1 MIGSPIPAT
10 MPAAV
15 YRRQGELEVTDMP
28 VPVLGPDDAL
38 VEVAYCGLCGTDLHM
53 VLDGWG
59 APDTVFGHEWSGRV
73 AAAGAEARIDSGTPV
88 VGRDW
93 VECGR
98 CQRCQAGQPGLCVQR
113 PLAGVDDNHSGA
125 FARYLAV
132 DHRNLTPVPEGVGLR
147 EAAYAEPLAV
157 AMHAVT
163 KGAFE
168 PGGRA
173 MVFGCGPIGAGVVAV
188 LIAGGADVTVVE
200 PQARRQDLA
209 RRLGAAVRPADDLR
223 DPGHPGQVPP
233 DAVGWVFETSGARQA
248 AQAGLT
254 QLAGGG
260 TMVIVGTGMDY
271 PRLDTSRL
279 ILNELVVTGA
289 YEYDPD
295 GLPAALD
302 LIASGVLPMDVLLEP
317 DPVGLDEILDTMGR
331 LRSGEVAGK
340 VLVQP

>member
-1 MIGSPIPAT
+1 MTPAAST
-10 MPAAV
+10 MTAAV
-15 YRRQGELEVTDMP
+15 YRRPGELDITEVP
-28 VPVLGPDDAL
+28 LPELGPDDAL
-38 VEVAYCGLCGTDLHM
+38 VEVAYCGVCGTDLHM

-59 APDTVFGHEWSGRV
+59 TPDTIFGHEWSGRV
-73 AAAGAEARIDSGTPV
+73 VAASAEARIDEGATV
-88 VGRDW
+88 VGRGW

-98 CQRCQAGQPGLCVQR
+98 CRHCRAGQPGLCTKR
-113 PLAGVDDNHSGA
+113 PLAGMDDGHSGA
-125 FARYLAV
+125 FARYLV
-132 DHRNLTPVPEGVGLR
+132 TDYRNLTAVPEGVGLR

-163 KGAFE
+163 QGSYV

-173 MVFGCGPIGAGVVAV
+173 MVFGCGPIGAAVVAV
-188 LIAGGADVTVVE
+188 LIARGGDVTVVE
-200 PQARRQDLA
+200 PSEPRQNLA
-209 RRLGAAVRPADDLR
+209 RRLGATVRSTDELET
-223 DPGHPGQVPP
+223 PGHPGRVPS

-260 TMVIVGTGMDY
+260 TMVIVGIGMDY
-271 PRLDTSRL
+271 PELDTSRV

-295 GLPAALD
+295 GLTAALD
-302 LIASGVLPMDVLLEP
+302 LIASGALPMDVLLEP
-317 DPVGLDEILDTMGR
+317 DPVGLDGILEIMGR

>member
-1 MIGSPIPAT
+1 MTPIPAT

-15 YRRQGELEVTDMP
+15 YRGQGALEVTDVP
-28 VPVLGPDDAL
+28 VPVLGSHDAL

-59 APDTVFGHEWSGRV
+59 APGTVFGHEWSGRV
-73 AAAGAEARIDSGTPV
+73 AAAGAEARIDAGTPV
-88 VGRDW
+88 VGRGW

-98 CQRCQAGQPGLCVQR
+98 CRHCRSGQPGLCVQR
-113 PLAGVDDNHSGA
+113 PLAGVDDDHSGA

-132 DHRNLTPVPEGVGLR
+132 DHRNLTVVPEGVGLR

-163 KGAFE
+163 KGSFE

-173 MVFGCGPIGAGVVAV
+173 MVFGCGPIGAAVVAV
-188 LIAGGADVTVVE
+188 LAARGGDVTVVE
-200 PQARRQDLA
+200 PQPRRRELG
-209 RRLGAAVRPADDLR
+209 RRLGAVVRPADDLR
-223 DPGHPGQVPP
+223 DPGHPGQVAA

-260 TMVIVGTGMDY
+260 TMVLVGIGMDY
-271 PRLDTSRL
+271 PRLDTSRM

-289 YEYDPD
+289 YEYDPG
-295 GLPAALD
+295 GLDAALD
-302 LIASGVLPMDVLLEP
+302 LIASGALEVEVLLEP
-317 DPVGLDEILDTMGR
+317 EVVGLDGILDTMGR

>member
-1 MIGSPIPAT
+1 

-15 YRRQGELEVTDMP
+15 YRRPGEMDVTEVP
-28 VPVLGPDDAL
+28 LPELGPDDAL
-38 VEVAYCGLCGTDLHM
+38 VEVAYCGVCGTDLHM

-59 APDTVFGHEWSGRV
+59 APDTIFGHEWSGRV
-73 AAAGAEARIDSGTPV
+73 VAAGAGARVDEGASV
-88 VGRDW
+88 VGRGW

-98 CQRCQAGQPGLCVQR
+98 CRSCRAGQPGLCTKR
-113 PLAGVDDNHSGA
+113 PLAGIDDDHSGA
-125 FARYLAV
+125 FARYLV
-132 DHRNLTPVPEGVGLR
+132 IDHRNLTAVPDTVSLR

-163 KGAFE
+163 QGSFQ

-173 MVFGCGPIGAGVVAV
+173 MVFGCGPIGAAVVAV
-188 LIAGGADVTVVE
+188 LIARGADVTVVE
-200 PQARRQDLA
+200 PLEPRQELA
-209 RRLGAAVRPADDLR
+209 RRLGAVVRAVDEFETPA
-223 DPGHPGQVPP
+223 HPGQVAA

-271 PRLDTSRL
+271 PRLDTSRM
-279 ILNELVVTGA
+279 ILNELIVTGA

-302 LIASGVLPMDVLLEP
+302 LIASGALPMDVLLEP
-317 DPVGLDEILDTMGR
+317 DPVGLDGILDIMGR